1 MRRFFL
7 GGIPVT
13 EGVITV
19 TGDLFRHMARVLRM
33 KEGAGAVLIDGAGTE
48 YTGII
53 TSVGSKSLVVAIGE
67 VNSPSPAG
75 NGPRI
80 TLYQGLPKGEKL
92 EFILQKATEL
102 GVAEIIPF
110 VAARSMAKVTER
122 SARHLERWQRIVHE
136 ASRQSGRGSV
146 PQVSLAGS
154 LAEALQSAR
163 HTAKYLLWEDEKETR
178 LKQLLAGSSPPE
190 TIAVMVG
197 PEGGFTADEALLAR
211 NNGFIPVSL
220 GKRIMRTETAGLA
233 ILAIL
238 QFYWGD
244 IG

>member
-7 GGIPVT
+7 GDIPVS

-19 TGDLFRHMARVLRM
+19 TGDLFRHMARVLRL
-33 KEGAGAVLIDGAGTE
+33 KEGAGAVLIDGAGRE
-48 YTGII
+48 YSGTI
-53 TSVGSKSLVVAIGE
+53 TVVGNKSLVVAIGE
-67 VNSPSPAG
+67 VTSPPPE

-92 EFILQKATEL
+92 DFILQKATEL

-122 SARHLERWQRIVHE
+122 SARHLERWQRIVLE
-136 ASRQSGRGSV
+136 AARQSGRSSV
-146 PQVSLAGS
+146 PQVSLAEN
-154 LAEALQSAR
+154 LADAMQNASQSA
-163 HTAKYLLWEDEKETR
+163 KFMLWEDEKDTR

-190 TIAVMVG
+190 TIAVLVG
-197 PEGGFTADEALLAR
+197 PEGGFTADEAVLAR
-211 NNGFIPVSL
+211 DNGFIPLSL

-233 ILAIL
+233 MLAIL